1 MAANPISLRGKNMQ
15 RYTFVIISAL
25 LIPPVLATSVA
36 AQMSIPPQTKTTYNP
51 YVVSTRASQITPFNL
66 AYLAYRGYLHNA
78 GIPSGDILISAHQ
91 SGRVTAKDIVQSAV
105 KTNQLP
111 QQTLSDQGYLNAL
124 EEQLSELTADRD

>member
-1 MAANPISLRGKNMQ
+1 MAANHISLRGKDMQ

-36 AQMSIPPQTKTTYNP
+36 AQMSIPPQITYNP
-51 YVVSTRASQITPFNL
+51 DVVSTRASQITPFNL
-66 AYLAYRGYLHNA
+66 AYLADRGYFHSV
-78 GIPSGDILISAHQ
+78 GIPGGDLLISAHQ

-105 KTNQLP
+105 KTNRLP